1 MAKLCE
7 MCGGR
12 RAEKFCLV
20 EGVALWLCAKCSA
33 LGKEVTRP
41 RVDAAALAAR
51 RASGMHALRAEIVS
65 AVVPDFASR
74 IRKAREG
81 KGLTQGEL
89 AARANIKESFIIRI
103 ENDKARP
110 DIATA
115 QKLEKTLGISLVV
128 QETASQKTTAAQTK
142 TAPSIVMGG
151 VLTMGDVL
159 KVKKD

>member
-7 MCGGR
+7 LCGGR
-12 RAEKFCLV
+12 RAEKLCLV
-20 EGVALWLCAKCSA
+20 EGVALWLCAKCSV

-41 RVDAAALAAR
+41 RVDAVAIAAR
-51 RASGMHALRAEIVS
+51 RAAGMAVRTEIVS

-81 KGLTQGEL
+81 KGLSQGEL

-103 ENDKARP
+103 ENEKARP
-110 DIATA
+110 DITTA

-128 QETASQKTTAAQTK
+128 QETASQKNTATQTK
-142 TAPSIVMGG
+142 TAPIVAGGG